1 MQRCTGSCVQNRP
14 YTTPLGNPCE
24 KHNMGPCLQ
33 ITGKKIEWLPGSSSS
48 FFPERG
54 VTKLITEITFPFHFR
69 IFMHQCTHSYV
80 QNRPYTSRLLN
91 AKTIQ
96 LWLTFFIITMQVIRA
111 TYDNDRV
118 TNNGTNQFLFFLF
131 QWSFV

>member
-33 ITGKKIEWLPGSSSS
+33 ITGKKIDWLLGSFSS

-54 VTKLITEITFPFHFR
+54 ETKLITEVTFLIISESLCTNAR
-69 IFMHQCTHSYV
+69 IVTCKADLT
-80 QNRPYTSRLLN
+80 RLLC
-91 AKTIQ
+91 
-96 LWLTFFIITMQVIRA
+96 
-111 TYDNDRV
+111 
-118 TNNGTNQFLFFLF
+118 
-131 QWSFV
+131 